1 LKTKRHGSE
10 TEGVVDRFDVSV
22 LSSSSTSSAA
32 AAAAAAAAVI
42 SHNGNEDSA
51 FAGGVTDT

>member
-32 AAAAAAAAVI
+32 AAAAAAAVI
-42 SHNGNEDSA
+42 SHNGNEDNA